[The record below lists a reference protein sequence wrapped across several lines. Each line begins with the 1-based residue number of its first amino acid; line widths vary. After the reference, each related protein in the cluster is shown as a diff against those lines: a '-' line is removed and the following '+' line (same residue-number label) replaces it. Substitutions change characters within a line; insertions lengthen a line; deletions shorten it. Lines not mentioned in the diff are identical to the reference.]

1 MHIKIPDERVGVLVG
16 PNGSVKKTL
25 EDRTGA
31 ELDIDSETGSVAVIS
46 GDDPL
51 LSIRLMDVVQA
62 IGRGFSPERAI
73 SILDDDML
81 MLDVMDLSN
90 VSNTKSGMARI
101 KGRIIGKD
109 GRTRETME
117 RLTNSKISIYGKTVS
132 LIGNPEQIKVS
143 RTAIEM
149 LIDGAPHGSVYSY
162 LEKKRQ
168 ELVRSDLGDF

>member
-1 MHIKIPDERVGVLVG
+1 VG

-46 GDDPL
+46 GEDPL
-51 LSIRLMDVVQA
+51 LSMRLVDVVQA
-62 IGRGFSPERAI
+62 VGRGFSPERAI

-90 VSNTKSGMARI
+90 IANTKSGMARI

-132 LIGNPEQIKVS
+132 LIGNPEQIKVT

-168 ELVRSDLGDF
+168 DLVRSDLGDF

>member
-1 MHIKIPDERVGVLVG
+1 LHIKIPDERIGVLVG

-46 GDDPL
+46 GEDPL
-51 LSIRLMDVVQA
+51 LSMRLVDVVQA
-62 IGRGFSPERAI
+62 VGRGFSPERAI

-90 VSNTKSGMARI
+90 IANTKSGMARI

-132 LIGNPEQIKVS
+132 LIGNPEQIKVT

-168 ELVRSDLGDF
+168 DLVRSDLGDF

>member
-1 MHIKIPDERVGVLVG
+1 LHIKIPDERVGVLVG